1 MFATIVSRARG
12 MSRRRFRSHAVHV
25 DGGRTES
32 HGCGSCSRSCHRIIR
47 NVHCKKA
54 LSAVVRLR
62 LRQSTFQR
70 GIGSPSREVHA
81 HVGTADPT
89 VCVGLHPA
97 VTGPEGG
104 DGTMCRAVVALVVVL
119 AATLVPYCA
128 GSRAHTYPAVDVTF
142 GSLVTHNASVAVPSC
157 VVLGRNSSSV
167 RPCVTSLQAAFDLA
181 AQNATVRILTPWHV
195 WEEAR
200 ASNTTLA
207 SEVVEPPVDATTTL
221 VGPGNGD
228 LYANSSVT
236 LVCSGGT
243 GQCILDGQY
252 MRSFLHVECVRCPR
266 PH

>member
-1 MFATIVSRARG
+1 M
-12 MSRRRFRSHAVHV
+12 
-25 DGGRTES
+25 GR
-32 HGCGSCSRSCHRIIR
+32 
-47 NVHCKKA
+47 
-54 LSAVVRLR
+54 
-62 LRQSTFQR
+62 
-70 GIGSPSREVHA
+70 
-81 HVGTADPT
+81 
-89 VCVGLHPA
+89 
-97 VTGPEGG
+97 EGG
-104 DGTMCRAVVALVVVL
+104 DGTMFRAVLALVVVL

-128 GSRAHTYPAVDVTF
+128 GSRAITYPAVDVTF